1 MSLFLV
7 APAAS
12 YLVGSAGPVLC
23 RPLLPGV
30 AAPRAAV
37 CLQQQLGGGGGG
49 DDGLGD
55 AAMARLRDRI
65 TKIQESGLA
74 TSAQAYFDI
83 ATEKPPQ
90 RLLRDFFADSAPRV
104 QQAMQDA
111 VVALLGALP
120 TLQFDSSVTTT
131 GDRLA
136 ALMLQLQVTGYMLRN
151 AEYATALRDLLEI
164 RSREPAD
171 FRAAFERLDADGSG
185 YIEMPEVEAL
195 LASVYGGEAP
205 PPYEARALMK
215 LMDADGDGRI
225 AWDEFSVALGALE
238 GEGGSAFGAALPALD
253 AAAGTASPPNVSGT
267 VVVTLDGGREVE
279 VDAAAYMEQLRGEAE
294 ALRSELGQ
302 LQAGEAEGSGA
313 ISTSL
318 SAYVAALPEARR
330 SPPAQEGRGAA
341 RSRPGALPRRRS
353 WRC

>member
-1 MSLFLV
+1 MRFSCNGCFD
-7 APAAS
+7 AS
-12 YLVGSAGPVLC
+12 
-23 RPLLPGV
+23 
-30 AAPRAAV
+30 
-37 CLQQQLGGGGGG
+37 
-49 DDGLGD
+49 
-55 AAMARLRDRI
+55 
-65 TKIQESGLA
+65 
-74 TSAQAYFDI
+74 
-83 ATEKPPQ
+83 
-90 RLLRDFFADSAPRV
+90 
-104 QQAMQDA
+104 
-111 VVALLGALP
+111 
-120 TLQFDSSVTTT
+120 
-131 GDRLA
+131 
-136 ALMLQLQVTGYMLRN
+136 
-151 AEYATALRDLLEI
+151 
-164 RSREPAD
+164 
-171 FRAAFERLDADGSG
+171 
-185 YIEMPEVEAL
+185 
-195 LASVYGGEAP
+195 
-205 PPYEARALMK
+205 
-215 LMDADGDGRI
+215 
-225 AWDEFSVALGALE
+225 